1 MRTRN
6 LLMAAGLVLA
16 GSLVAGCTDV
26 SALSGLTEFEADAS
40 GEMEFT
46 GVVDSIGAA
55 AWTIGGLIVDIT
67 PATEIE
73 AGIQVGD
80 LVKVHATLVDAD
92 SLAAR
97 EIARAEAGVPED
109 EPPAAPPAPGEE
121 IEFVGAVVSLGLDSW
136 AIGDRVVAIT
146 SATEIKGTIDVG
158 TMVKVHALV
167 ESDGSL
173 TAREIEPAEADDLE
187 DQDDDADDSDDDE
200 DLEFKGLVDSI
211 DGETW
216 VVAGVTFRVPA
227 AALED
232 GPVAVG
238 DFVEIHAFW
247 ADDGVLTAL
256 RVELDDDDGAEDN
269 DRDDDEDDEDD
280 DEHDD
285 EDGDEDDE
293 DHDNSGSGSDDD

>member
-6 LLMAAGLVLA
+6 LLMAAGLVLV

-55 AWTIGGLIVDIT
+55 AWTIGGLIVDVT

-109 EPPAAPPAPGEE
+109 ELPATPSVAGEE

-158 TMVKVHALV
+158 TLVKVHALV

-187 DQDDDADDSDDDE
+187 DQDDDVDDPDDDQ
-200 DLEFKGLVDSI
+200 DLEFKGVVDSI

-216 VVAGVTFRVPA
+216 VVAGVTFHVPA

-247 ADDGVLTAL
+247 ADGGLLTAL
-256 RVELDDDDGAEDN
+256 RVRLDDDHATKDG
-269 DRDDDEDDEDD
+269 DRDDEDEDRSD
-280 DEHDD
+280 DEHED
-285 EDGDEDDE
+285 ENEDDE